1 MGRRF
6 ATAAGSDRYER
17 LAAGFD
23 GRTRPRA
30 RMASPVVLDLLD
42 ERVRDVVDVGVG
54 TGLIWSVIGRQTVDP
69 LRVVGLDASM
79 AMLRFA
85 AAARP
90 WLRLVG
96 GSVDALPFG
105 PATFDVAL
113 MAFSAR
119 ECGHPVTAASS
130 VRSTLRDHG
139 RLLVLDY
146 SDRCVVQ
153 LADAAVQFYA
163 VLDLLQGPRAD
174 TPPYS
179 YLSFELLV
187 DEATHGGFT
196 AGRVHSA
203 RVTEALGPEAIVDY
217 LVQMPPMD
225 LDFHGLPTGL
235 RAECRRLFAG
245 RLRSSGLDRRL
256 MTEINWAV
264 LRAD

>member
-1 MGRRF
+1 MGSRP
-6 ATAAGSDRYER
+6 AAASRSDRYEC
-17 LAAGFD
+17 LVAAFD

-30 RMASPVVLDLLD
+30 RMAGPVVRELLG

-54 TGLIWSVIGRQTVDP
+54 TGLIWSVIGRRAVDP
-69 LRVVGLDASM
+69 VRVVGLDTST

-85 AAARP
+85 ASARP

-119 ECGHPVTAASS
+119 ECGHPATAARNI
-130 VRSTLRDHG
+130 RSTLRDHG

-153 LADAAVQFYA
+153 LADAAVHFYA
-163 VLDLLQGPRAD
+163 VLDTLRGPRAD

-179 YLSFELLV
+179 YLSFALLIDV
-187 DEATHGGFT
+187 AAHCGFT
-196 AGRVHSA
+196 ADRVHSA
-203 RVTEALGPEAIVDY
+203 RVVEAVGPEAIADY

-225 LDFHGLPTGL
+225 YDFYGLPTGL
-235 RAECRRLFAG
+235 RGECRRLFAD
-245 RLRSSGLDRRL
+245 RLRSSGLARQL
-256 MTEINWAV
+256 STEISWTV